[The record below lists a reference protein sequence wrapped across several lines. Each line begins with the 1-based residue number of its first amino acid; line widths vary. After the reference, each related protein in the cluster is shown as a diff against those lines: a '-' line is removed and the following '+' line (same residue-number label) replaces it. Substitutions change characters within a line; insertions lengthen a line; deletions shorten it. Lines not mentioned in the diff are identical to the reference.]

1 MHTRHGL
8 SRAFLVLALTG
19 GALAVSVPANT
30 YGDPPP
36 WAPAHGWRKKNDPYY
51 TGYTGKKWDKDYGV
65 LNGNCN
71 REAVGAVIG
80 AVAGGAVGS
89 QVGRGSGRDIAIVV
103 GTVAGAI
110 IGAKVG
116 RDIDQT
122 DRACMGHALELAG
135 DRKRVAWRGADKH
148 TNYLLTPVHGFEHN
162 GAHCR
167 EFDLTV
173 TSGGR
178 KQTNR
183 GMACPAGDGTWRI
196 LG

>member
-8 SRAFLVLALTG
+8 TRLLAALAFAGGAVALALP
-19 GALAVSVPANT
+19 VNT

-65 LNGNCN
+65 LNGRCN
-71 REAVGAVIG
+71 RQAVGAVIG
-80 AVAGGAVGS
+80 GVAGGAIGS
-89 QVGRGSGRDIAIVV
+89 QVGRGSGRQVAIVV
-103 GTVAGAI
+103 GTIAGAI
-110 IGAKVG
+110 IGAQIG
-116 RDIDQT
+116 RDMDEA

-135 DRKRVAWRGADKH
+135 DRRRVGWQSADNR
-148 TNYLLTPVHGFEHN
+148 TQYLLTPVQGFEHG

-167 EFDLTV
+167 EFDFTV
-173 TSGGR
+173 TSRGR
-178 KQTNR
+178 RETNR
-183 GMACPAGDGTWRI
+183 AMACPTGDGGWRI